1 MTLRSAPA
9 PVENTFWP
17 LMTQC
22 SPSRRA
28 LVRIAPASEPA
39 PGSVIEID
47 ILMRPSSSRGSQC
60 WRCAS
65 VPLCRMFRP
74 LNTQVP

>member
-1 MTLRSAPA
+1 MTFLSAPA

-17 LMTQC
+17 LITHA

-28 LVRIAPASEPA
+28 LVRIAPASDPA

-47 ILMRPSSSRGSQC
+47 MRMLPSSSLGSQC
-60 WRCAS
+60 ARCAS

-74 LNTQVP
+74 LKTQVP